1 MQSIKGLDAL
11 GGNILVVINDPVSET
26 NFSMRHA
33 IARSCLVVLTAAML
47 AVGSLAQVRADL
59 VAGWD
64 FQTTTNGGTATAV
77 SPNTPKQ
84 YTANFGSGGLFLNG
98 QNGSSDWF
106 VPATGST
113 ATELNAFSGTALN
126 AGAGFS
132 TTTTGAAALAL
143 INQTANG
150 KSAVFRFSMAGFQD
164 LVVSYATQGTGTG
177 FTAQA
182 WSFSTDGLTWTD
194 HQTISGLTT
203 SFATRT
209 LGSIAGL
216 NGATDAYL
224 RLTVSGATTGSGNN
238 RLDNIQFN
246 ATATAV
252 PEPTSM
258 LLAGSVAIGGVVLR
272 LRRKR

>member
-1 MQSIKGLDAL
+1 
-11 GGNILVVINDPVSET
+11 
-26 NFSMRHA
+26 MRYA
-33 IARSCLVVLTAAML
+33 TARLTQVFFAGAML
-47 AVGSLAQVRADL
+47 AMASISQLRADL

-64 FQTTTNGGTATAV
+64 FQTTINGGTATAA

-106 VPATGST
+106 VPATGAT
-113 ATELNAFSGTALN
+113 NTELNAFGGTIEN
-126 AGAGFS
+126 TAGTGFS
-132 TTTTGAAALAL
+132 TVTSGAAALTL
-143 INQTANG
+143 VNNTANG

-164 LVVSYATQGTGTG
+164 LVVSYATQRTNTG

-182 WSFSTDGLTWTD
+182 WSFSTDGLNWTD
-194 HQTISGLTT
+194 HQSVVPPPAPFGVLTLNNIT
-203 SFATRT
+203 
-209 LGSIAGL
+209 GL

-224 RLTVSGATTGSGNN
+224 RLTVSGASAASGNN

-246 ATATAV
+246 ATAV

-258 LLAGSVAIGGVVLR
+258 LLAGSVALGGVFLR

>member
-1 MQSIKGLDAL
+1 
-11 GGNILVVINDPVSET
+11 
-26 NFSMRHA
+26 
-33 IARSCLVVLTAAML
+33 ML
-47 AVGSLAQVRADL
+47 AMASISQVRADL

-113 ATELNAFSGTALN
+113 ATELNAFTGTAIN
-126 AGAGFS
+126 AGTGFS
-132 TTTTGAAALAL
+132 TTTSGAAALAL
-143 INQTANG
+143 LNNTANG

-164 LVVSYATQGTGTG
+164 LVVSYATQRTSTG
-177 FTAQA
+177 FSSQA
-182 WSFSTDGLTWTD
+182 WSFSTDGLNWTD
-194 HQTISGLTT
+194 HQTISGLPT
-203 SFATRT
+203 SFATQT
-209 LGSIAGL
+209 LGSITGL

-224 RLTVSGATTGSGNN
+224 RLTVSGASTANGNN
-238 RLDNIQFN
+238 RIDNIQFN
-246 ATATAV
+246 ATAV

-258 LLAGSVAIGGVVLR
+258 LLAGSVALGGVFLR

>member
-1 MQSIKGLDAL
+1 
-11 GGNILVVINDPVSET
+11 
-26 NFSMRHA
+26 MRYA
-33 IARSCLVVLTAAML
+33 TSLLSRVLLAGAML
-47 AVGSLAQVRADL
+47 AMASLSQVRADL

-64 FQTTTNGGTATAV
+64 FQTTTNGGTATAA

-84 YTANFGSGGLFLNG
+84 YTANFGSGSLFLNG

-106 VPATGST
+106 VPATGAT
-113 ATELNAFSGTALN
+113 NTELNAFGGTNLN
-126 AGAGFS
+126 AGTGFS
-132 TTTTGAAALAL
+132 TTTSGAAALVL
-143 INQTANG
+143 VNQTANG

-164 LVVSYATQGTGTG
+164 LVVSYASQRTGTG

-182 WSFSTDGLTWTD
+182 WSFSTDGLNWTD
-194 HQTISGLTT
+194 HQSVVPPSPPLGFGVLTLNNIT
-203 SFATRT
+203 
-209 LGSIAGL
+209 GL

-224 RLTVSGATTGSGNN
+224 RLTVSGATNVNGNN

-246 ATATAV
+246 ATAV

-258 LLAGSVAIGGVVLR
+258 LLAGSVALGGVFLR

>member
-1 MQSIKGLDAL
+1 
-11 GGNILVVINDPVSET
+11 
-26 NFSMRHA
+26 MRHA
-33 IARSCLVVLTAAML
+33 IARSCLVVLAAAML

-84 YTANFGSGGLFLNG
+84 YTANLGSGGLFLNG

-113 ATELNAFSGTALN
+113 ARELDAFGGTAIN
-126 AGAGFS
+126 AGMGFS
-132 TTTTGAAALAL
+132 RTTSGAAALAL

-150 KSAVFRFSMAGFQD
+150 KSAVFRFSMAGFQE
-164 LVVSYATQGTGTG
+164 LMVSYASQRTNSG
-177 FTAQA
+177 FTSQA
-182 WSFSTDGLTWTD
+182 WSYSTDGVNWTD
-194 HQTISGLTT
+194 HQAVSNLPLAFAIQPLGIIRGLD
-203 SFATRT
+203 
-209 LGSIAGL
+209 
-216 NGATDAYL
+216 GATDAYL
-224 RLTVSGATTGSGNN
+224 RLTLTGASSGTGNN

-258 LLAGSVAIGGVVLR
+258 LLAGTVALGGVVLR
-272 LRRKR
+272 LRRKW

>member
-1 MQSIKGLDAL
+1 
-11 GGNILVVINDPVSET
+11 
-26 NFSMRHA
+26 MRYA
-33 IARSCLVVLTAAML
+33 TARLTQVFFAGAML
-47 AVGSLAQVRADL
+47 AMASISQVRADL

-64 FQTTTNGGTATAV
+64 FQTTTNGGTATAAA
-77 SPNTPKQ
+77 PNTPKQ

-113 ATELNAFSGTALN
+113 ATELNAFTGTAIN

-132 TTTTGAAALAL
+132 TTTSGAAALAL
-143 INQTANG
+143 INNTANG

-164 LVVSYATQGTGTG
+164 LVVSYATQRTSTG
-177 FTAQA
+177 FSSQA
-182 WSFSTDGLTWTD
+182 WSFSTDGLNWTD
-194 HQTISGLTT
+194 HQTISGLPT
-203 SFATRT
+203 SFATQT
-209 LGSIAGL
+209 LGSITGL

-224 RLTVSGATTGSGNN
+224 RLTVSGASTANGNN
-238 RLDNIQFN
+238 RIDNIQFN
-246 ATATAV
+246 ATAV

-258 LLAGSVAIGGVVLR
+258 LLAGSVALGGVFLR

>member
-1 MQSIKGLDAL
+1 
-11 GGNILVVINDPVSET
+11 
-26 NFSMRHA
+26 MRYVT
-33 IARSCLVVLTAAML
+33 ARLTQVFFAGAML
-47 AVGSLAQVRADL
+47 AMASISQVRADL

-64 FQTTTNGGTATAV
+64 FQTTTNGGTATAAL
-77 SPNTPKQ
+77 PNTPKQ

-106 VPATGST
+106 VPATGAT
-113 ATELNAFSGTALN
+113 NTELNAFGGTNLN
-126 AGAGFS
+126 AGTGFS
-132 TTTTGAAALAL
+132 TNPNGAASLVL
-143 INQTANG
+143 VNNTANG

-164 LVVSYATQGTGTG
+164 LVVSYASQRTGTG

-182 WSFSTDGLTWTD
+182 WSFSTDGLNWTD
-194 HQTISGLTT
+194 HQSVVPPPAPFGVLTLNNIT
-203 SFATRT
+203 
-209 LGSIAGL
+209 GL

-224 RLTVSGATTGSGNN
+224 RLTVSGATAAAGNN

-246 ATATAV
+246 ATAV

-258 LLAGSVAIGGVVLR
+258 LLAGSVALGGVFLR

>member
-1 MQSIKGLDAL
+1 
-11 GGNILVVINDPVSET
+11 
-26 NFSMRHA
+26 MRYA
-33 IARSCLVVLTAAML
+33 TARLTQVFFAGAML
-47 AVGSLAQVRADL
+47 AMASISQVRADL

-64 FQTTTNGGTATAV
+64 FQTTINGGTATAA

-106 VPATGST
+106 VPATGT
-113 ATELNAFSGTALN
+113 TNTELTAFGGTAAN
-126 AGAGFS
+126 AGTGFS
-132 TTTTGAAALAL
+132 TVTTGAAALTL
-143 INQTANG
+143 VNNTANG

-164 LVVSYATQGTGTG
+164 LVVSYATQRTATG

-182 WSFSTDGLTWTD
+182 WSFSTDGLNWTD
-194 HQTISGLTT
+194 HQTISGLPT
-203 SFATRT
+203 SFATQT

-224 RLTVSGATTGSGNN
+224 RLTVSGASTASGNN
-238 RLDNIQFN
+238 RIDNIQFN
-246 ATATAV
+246 ATAV

-258 LLAGSVAIGGVVLR
+258 LLAGSVALGGVFLR